1 MPTPLPELL
10 AQVPTLN
17 DPAQPF
23 AYEVVGNTIVGRWDI
38 VKAQSLYPTE
48 FETID
53 REFTVT
59 VEFNEGKGTFKSK
72 GHETSS
78 GMQANSGGLS
88 WGSSTFSGKTTK
100 KEFSFTLGG
109 VHNTEEGISPVLAW
123 SFDTDKIKQPLFSF
137 LETHGWARK
146 KGLFG

>member
-10 AQVPTLN
+10 ALVPTLN

-23 AYEVVGNTIVGRWDI
+23 AYEVVGETIVGRWDI

-59 VEFNEGKGTFKSK
+59 VEFNQGKGTFKSK
-72 GHETSS
+72 DHESSS
-78 GMQANSGGLS
+78 GVQVNSGGLS
-88 WGSSTFSGKTTK
+88 WGTSTFSGKTKK

-109 VHNTEEGISPVLAW
+109 IHNTEEGVSPVLAW

>member
-10 AQVPTLN
+10 ALVPTLN

-59 VEFNEGKGTFKSK
+59 VEFNEAKGTFKSK
-72 GHETSS
+72 DHESSS
-78 GMQANSGGLS
+78 GMQVNSGGLS

-109 VHNTEEGISPVLAW
+109 VNATEDGVSPVLAW

>member
-1 MPTPLPELL
+1 MTTPLPELL
-10 AQVPTLN
+10 ALVPTLN

-23 AYEVVGNTIVGRWDI
+23 AYEAVGDTIVGRWDI

-72 GHETSS
+72 DHETSS
-78 GMQANSGGLS
+78 GAQVNSGGLS
-88 WGSSTFSGKTTK
+88 WGKSTFSGKTTK

-137 LETHGWARK
+137 LETHGWKRK

>member
-1 MPTPLPELL
+1 MTTPLPELL

-23 AYEVVGNTIVGRWDI
+23 TYSVVGETIVGQWDI
-38 VKAQSLYPTE
+38 VKAQSLYPTQ

-53 REFTVT
+53 KEFTVT
-59 VEFNEGKGTFKSK
+59 VEFNQDKGTFKSK
-72 GHETSS
+72 DHESSS
-78 GMQANSGGLS
+78 GMQVNSGGLS
-88 WGSSTFSGKTTK
+88 WGKSTFSGKTTK

-109 VHNTEEGISPVLAW
+109 VHNTEEGVSPVLAW
-123 SFDTDKIKQPLFSF
+123 SFDTAKIKDPLFAF
-137 LETHGWARK
+137 LEGHGWSRK